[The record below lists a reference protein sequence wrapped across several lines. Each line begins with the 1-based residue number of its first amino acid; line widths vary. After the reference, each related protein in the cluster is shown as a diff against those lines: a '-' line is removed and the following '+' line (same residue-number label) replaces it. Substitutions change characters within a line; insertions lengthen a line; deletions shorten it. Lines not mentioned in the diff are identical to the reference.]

1 MLKIVHNINIFLDQ
15 NGNTKLLLRE
25 HSACDSVEHSFKEK
39 LSVQSKRNDKDEKE
53 LEVFEM
59 LEGATLHSSFS
70 RYYILSMKMTCSS
83 IYKIQVSLQ
92 PMPSSEYLI
101 RRF

>member
-1 MLKIVHNINIFLDQ
+1 MSDSLTNMERFSFFIDQ
-15 NGNTKLLLRE
+15 NGSKTLLRQ

-70 RYYILSMKMTCSS
+70 RFANN
-83 IYKIQVSLQ
+83 
-92 PMPSSEYLI
+92 E
-101 RRF
+101 

>member
-1 MLKIVHNINIFLDQ
+1 MLKKYIVHNINIFLDQ

-39 LSVQSKRNDKDEKE
+39 LSVQSQRNDKDEKE

-70 RYYILSMKMTCSS
+70 RYAVC
-83 IYKIQVSLQ
+83 
-92 PMPSSEYLI
+92 
-101 RRF
+101 R

>member
-1 MLKIVHNINIFLDQ
+1 MLRQ
-15 NGNTKLLLRE
+15 

-39 LSVQSKRNDKDEKE
+39 LSVQSRRNDKEEKE

-70 RYYILSMKMTCSS
+70 RLVLGLELGLFTRTP
-83 IYKIQVSLQ
+83 L
-92 PMPSSEYLI
+92 ENTH
-101 RRF
+101 

>member
-1 MLKIVHNINIFLDQ
+1 MLRQ
-15 NGNTKLLLRE
+15 

-39 LSVQSKRNDKDEKE
+39 LSVQSRRNDKEEKE

-70 RYYILSMKMTCSS
+70 RLGLDLDLGLELDK
-83 IYKIQVSLQ
+83 
-92 PMPSSEYLI
+92 
-101 RRF
+101 

>member
-1 MLKIVHNINIFLDQ
+1 MFFSDQ
-15 NGNTKLLLRE
+15 NGNTKLLMRQ
-25 HSACDSVEHSFKEK
+25 HSSACDSVEHSFKEK

-70 RYYILSMKMTCSS
+70 RYANKDY
-83 IYKIQVSLQ
+83 
-92 PMPSSEYLI
+92 
-101 RRF
+101 